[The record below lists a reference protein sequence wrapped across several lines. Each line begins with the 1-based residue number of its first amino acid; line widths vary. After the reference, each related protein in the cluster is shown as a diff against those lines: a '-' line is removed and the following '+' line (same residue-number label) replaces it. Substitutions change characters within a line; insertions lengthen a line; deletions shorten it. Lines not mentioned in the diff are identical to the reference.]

1 MTIRTL
7 LLLAAFVS
15 AAVALPA
22 QDPPSQEGPAAAA
35 GQERPGARPPAE
47 PEIRPYEKV
56 ITKEARTERG
66 VFTVHRIKSKV
77 YYEIPKAELG
87 KDFLWVTKV
96 ARTPGV
102 GYGGMSVG
110 NRVVRWQRIDSRV
123 LLRNVSYEVVAD
135 KNNPISRAVENS
147 NNDTIIMSFFIEALG
162 KDEAPVIDATRLFT
176 TEVTE
181 FSPRATLRARGFD
194 AARSF
199 LERIKAFP
207 INIEAEASHTYTS
220 PIEPPSPGAP
230 TPPRE
235 PSPFAMGM
243 RPGSATVLMHFSMI
257 KLPENRMMP
266 RLNDERVGYFNVR
279 QYDYSIDEHRAPRR
293 TYIARWRLEKKD
305 PGAAVSEPVKP
316 IVYYVDPATP
326 PKWVRWVKS
335 GIELWQPAFEQA
347 GFKKAIIAK
356 DPPSP
361 AEDPDWSP
369 EDARYSVIR
378 WQASTIENAMGPHVH
393 DPRTGEILE
402 SDIIMWHNILNLV
415 NHWYFAQVAPLDT
428 RAQRLPLPDEL
439 MGKLVE
445 YVVAHEVGHTLG
457 LPHNMKA
464 SSLYPFEKIR
474 DRAWVKKMG
483 HTPTLMDYSRF
494 NYVAQ
499 PEDNIDPAD
508 LIPKIGPYDVF
519 SIVWGY
525 KPVPGATTSDAEK
538 KALDEWIL
546 AAQEK
551 TPWLRFSTAK
561 SLGSDPGENTEAV
574 GDADAVQATE
584 LGQRNIRR
592 VMDLLLTAVPRKGEP
607 YDDLEEVHGR
617 VLGQWTR
624 EMNHV
629 AVLVGGFH
637 SQQKHAGQDGVL
649 FTPVPRE
656 RQAAAVKF
664 LNENVF
670 RTPAFFVRP
679 DILRRIEPQGAL
691 DRIRNAQRMV
701 LNTLLDSRRFDRLI
715 EQEAIDGPKAYR
727 AAEFLG
733 DLRGGIFSELAAT
746 AINVDGYRRNLQ
758 RLYIGTLSDRLN
770 GRTPATGDERPFF
783 RGELR
788 AISAEIAKALPR
800 ATDRVTRMHLED
812 VRDQIAKALDPK
824 FPPPQPATPS
834 AGSSR
839 RGVEEPETC
848 WPDLVIRP

>member
-1 MTIRTL
+1 MGKTWG
-7 LLLAAFVS
+7 VW
-15 AAVALPA
+15 LPA
-22 QDPPSQEGPAAAA
+22 FAAALLSAQEPAPPEGPGGGAAP
-35 GQERPGARPPAE
+35 ERAGARPPAE

-56 ITKEARTERG
+56 IPKEARTQRG
-66 VFTVHRIKSKV
+66 LFDVHRIKSKV
-77 YYEIPKAELG
+77 YYEIPTAQLD

-110 NRVVRWQRIDSRV
+110 NRVVRWERRDHRV
-123 LLRNVSYEVVAD
+123 LLRDVSYEVVAG
-135 KNNPISRAVENS
+135 KGNPISRAVESS
-147 NNDTIIMSFFIEALG
+147 NHSSILMAFFIEALG
-162 KDEAPVIDATRLFT
+162 REDAPVIDVTRLFT
-176 TEVTE
+176 TEVAE
-181 FSPRATLRARGFD
+181 FSPRAMLRARGFD

-199 LERIKAFP
+199 LERVKVFP
-207 INIEAEASHTYTS
+207 ANIEAEASHTFTS
-220 PIEPPSPGAP
+220 PIEPAGAGAPSPAPPPESSPRGA
-230 TPPRE
+230 
-235 PSPFAMGM
+235 GM
-243 RPGSATVLMHFSMI
+243 RPGSATVLMHFSMV
-257 KLPENRMMP
+257 KLPENPMKP
-266 RLNDERVGYFNVR
+266 RLYDERVGYFHLR

-293 TYIARWRLEKKD
+293 AYIARWRLEKKD
-305 PGAAVSEPVKP
+305 PGAPVSEPLKP

-326 PKWVRWVKS
+326 AKWVRWVKS

-347 GFKKAIIAK
+347 GFKNAILAK

-378 WQASTIENAMGPHVH
+378 WQASTTENAMGPHVR

-402 SDIIMWHNILNLV
+402 SDIIIWHNVLNLLK
-415 NHWYFAQVAPLDT
+415 HWYFAQVSPLDP
-428 RAQRLPLPDEL
+428 RAQRLPFPDEL
-439 MGKLVE
+439 MGKLLE

-464 SSLYPFEKIR
+464 SSLYPFEKLR
-474 DRAWVKKMG
+474 DRDWIKKMG

-499 PEDNIDPAD
+499 PEDRIDPAD
-508 LIPKIGPYDVF
+508 LIPKIGPYDIF

-525 KPVPGATTSDAEK
+525 RPVPGAATPDAEK
-538 KALDEWIL
+538 RALDEWIL

-574 GDADAVQATE
+574 GDADALQATS

-592 VMDLLLTAVPRKGEP
+592 ILDLLLTAVPRRGEP
-607 YDDLEEVHGR
+607 YDDLEEVYGR

-629 AVLVGGFH
+629 AVLVGGLL

-649 FTPVPRE
+649 FTPVSRE
-656 RQAAAVKF
+656 RQAEAVRF

-670 RTPAFFVRP
+670 RTPVFFVRP
-679 DILRRIEPQGAL
+679 EILRRIEPQGAL
-691 DRIRNAQRMV
+691 DRIRNAQRLV
-701 LNTLLDSRRFDRLI
+701 LSTLLDSRRFQRLI

-727 AAEFLG
+727 AAAFLD
-733 DLRGGIFSELAAT
+733 DLRGGIFAELAAP
-746 AINVDGYRRNLQ
+746 AVAVDAWRRNLQ
-758 RLYIGTLSDRLN
+758 RLYLDTLSDRLN
-770 GRTPATGDERPFF
+770 GRTPAADDQRPFF

-788 AISAEIAKALPR
+788 ALSAELAKALPR
-800 ATDRVTRMHLED
+800 AADRVTRMHLED
-812 VRDQIAKALDPK
+812 LRDHAARALDPK
-824 FPPPQPATPS
+824 FLPPQPTAPP

-839 RGVEEPETC
+839 RSLDELDTC
-848 WPDLVIRP
+848 WPDLLL